1 MGVRL
6 VVGLVVVGS
15 AAVVLAARAPSLL
28 QRLRA
33 LPGEFSAAYHERE
46 AELRAA
52 LLPDEGAVATAR
64 AEVARRRAAPT
75 TPQPWATTEDD
86 DLASAL

>member
-15 AAVVLAARAPSLL
+15 VAVVMAVRAPSLL
-28 QRLRA
+28 QRLRG
-33 LPGEFSAAYHERE
+33 LPAEFSAAYHERE

-52 LLPDEGAVATAR
+52 LMPDEDAVAAAR
-64 AEVARRRAAPT
+64 AEVARRRAAPAPT
-75 TPQPWATTEDD
+75 GWSATEDD